1 MGRTPAL
8 KAAQKKYRESRKR
21 IEVMTGIEEYGAIQA
36 AAAAAGMS
44 ANAYI
49 LQAVREKMSRDGA
62 ANEKAGAPDESE
74 APA

>member
-1 MGRTPAL
+1 MGRAS
-8 KAAQKKYRESRKR
+8 AAAKNRWNAKNYDR
-21 IEVMTGIEEYGAIQA
+21 IGLMAPKGEGDEIKA

-44 ANAYI
+44 VNAYI

-62 ANEKAGAPDESE
+62 ANEKAEAPDESE